1 MAGTRATITV
11 GVDGAPESR
20 RSIDSVA
27 DAMRRMNAESLERVS
42 GQLGALNDRIG
53 SIRSTIGSFIVA
65 DIALRGFTSLSDK
78 IGATLDKFGD
88 LDDMAQRTGASIE
101 NLSRLQKVASVFGA
115 DFSTVGGALANL
127 NKGLSGADDESNKA
141 RKALAFLGVSARDSA
156 GKLREPGELMI
167 EVAKRLQNY
176 EDGAGKAALAND
188 LFGKSG
194 RELLPFMGDV
204 SESID
209 DFSATSNE
217 AVAQATALQDQ
228 WGKMRERSDEL
239 FAGIVVSGLPA
250 MTDLADGISDV
261 MKAQQDLVASD
272 ASSWAEDMAV
282 GAARL
287 IDVVVLIPRIMSA
300 VGSSFKAVGADIEYV
315 ATAAVEVAKLK
326 NPANVA
332 FEFAKGNDPLANIRK
347 ALGDRNKIVEDAN
360 AQYDRLWNQPANQ
373 FEQAVLKRL
382 SNRKGAADLPTPPG
396 NDKPPADYSSGKDS
410 DAEGAEK
417 AAEAYRNLVESIKAK
432 IAQSRIEAITGKAAT
447 AAQQEQI
454 RLGEQLATGKLKLG
468 PMQRAVVDGL
478 LQELEASNAVIESNK
493 RAAEIRQKQLDANA
507 KALSDST
514 EEAMRNEALANTF
527 GMTKGAIEQVELAR
541 LKDQLAQRDSLKL
554 SQEEVENL
562 HKLIAAKERSAVA
575 LVSVDAAEAAKKA
588 GEDLDKFLDPTK
600 AQTFGEALKGAF
612 GAAGDS
618 LTQLVSNLDAYSIR
632 QAEVDKARKDAAMRF
647 ANDSTGYAAASEA
660 ISRRELRSRVTA
672 YGDMATAA
680 KGFFSEGS
688 KGYRTLETAEK
699 AFRAY
704 ELVMAAE
711 SLGKKLFFKEAEVAA
726 HTTLNATKL
735 SGEAATTAAST
746 ALAGTEASAWGIT
759 AVVKAIASLP
769 FPLNLAAGA
778 ATMAAVVAVGAKLAG
793 SVGGSG
799 ISLSQSRQE
808 SQGTGSVFGDSG
820 AKSESIARS
829 LERVEDNTYQGLA
842 ISMGML
848 SALTS
853 IKNNIGSFS
862 ALVVRDTNITGNAP
876 VAGLGQGSA
885 EEFWSSDKAS
895 FLQGGLLGVALDK
908 ITGGWLSK
916 TTGKIMGAIF
926 GGKTTLEDSGFTA
939 DKTTLG
945 AIASGGLNAMSYAEI
960 KKDGGWFRKDKTST
974 QTNGLGEDANR
985 QIAKV
990 LLSLSDSVHEAGLA
1004 LGLPADTFTDKLD
1017 AFVVDIGKISFK
1029 DMKADEIEKT
1039 LQAVF
1044 SKLGDDMAQFAVGG
1058 LEQFQEVGEGYMETL
1073 VRIAQG
1079 YQSVDVVMQSMGM
1092 TFGMIGTDSIAAR
1105 QRLLDLSGGL
1115 EKFVQSSEQFLKD
1128 FFTEQEQAAAL
1139 KSRIQPILGQYGLS
1153 ASGEDAT
1160 KNFRDYLVKVDPSTE
1175 AGAEAFAELSKIA
1188 PALKQIADAE
1198 QYIYDE
1204 RKDLQAQLD
1213 ELTMSSAQLLAK
1225 QRDALDE
1232 NNRALFDQVQA
1243 ATKAAAVLEERKGL
1257 QEQLD
1262 ELTMT
1267 SAQLLAKQRDALD
1280 ESNRALFDQVQAAT
1294 KAAAVL
1300 EEQALAQKAATQTAK
1315 DRGAALLS
1323 GVDSAYS
1330 ALQKVVGRE
1339 KAALQELT
1347 SEHQA
1352 LSSALHGT
1360 LDSMGVSGR
1369 EREDRATAQAELKTA
1384 LAIAKVSGVLPDV
1397 DSLKGALSVLG
1408 KDASAM
1414 FATKQDYLRDFYST
1428 QNDIAGLAG
1437 LTDAKLSVE
1446 EQSLKALDGILES
1459 AQRQVDALKGLDT
1472 TALTLVDVMSAFG
1485 RAVGAAKADPMASA
1499 GGSLA
1504 KVYQELLGRAPD
1516 TSGLEFYKDRIAE
1529 GVTLSTIRN
1538 AMMGS
1543 DEYKQLHGIAAETK
1557 YVQPKASLN
1566 FDSTPISPAVA
1577 SGELMR
1583 QLAGQT
1589 ENNAALVAEVKALRT
1604 ELEGLRAETRA
1615 TATHGE
1621 KTARLL
1627 SRVIKEDVLNV
1638 SMEPQ

>member
-88 LDDMAQRTGASIE
+88 LDDTAQRTGASIE

-250 MTDLADGISDV
+250 MTDLADGITDV
-261 MKAQQDLVASD
+261 MKAQQNLVASD

-332 FEFAKGNDPLANIRK
+332 FEFAKGNDPLANIKK
-347 ALGDRNKIVEDAN
+347 ALGDRNKVVEDAN
-360 AQYDRLWNQPANQ
+360 AQYERLWNQPANQ

-382 SNRKGAADLPTPPG
+382 SDRKGAAEPPMPPG
-396 NDKPPADYSSGKDS
+396 NDRPLADYSTGKDS
-410 DAEGAEK
+410 DGEAAEK

-432 IAQSRIEAITGKAAT
+432 IAQSRIEATVGKAAT

-454 RLGEQLATGKLKLG
+454 RLDEQIATGKLKLG
-468 PMQRAVVDGL
+468 DQQRAVVDGL
-478 LQELEASNAVIESNK
+478 LQELAATNEVIESNK
-493 RAAEIRQKQLDANA
+493 RAAEGAVAMQKIRQEWLDSNA
-507 KALSDST
+507 KALSDAT
-514 EEAMRNEALANTF
+514 EEAVRNEALASTF
-527 GMTKGAIEQVELAR
+527 GMTKSAIEQMELAR
-541 LKDQLAQRDSLKL
+541 LKDQFAQRSSLGL
-554 SQEEVENL
+554 TLEEIEHL
-562 HKLIAAKERSAVA
+562 EKLIAAKERSATA
-575 LVSVDAAEAAKKA
+575 LVAVDAGEAAKKA

-612 GAAGDS
+612 GTAGDS
-618 LTQLVSNLDAYSIR
+618 LTQLVSKLDAYSIR

-647 ANDSTGYAAASEA
+647 ANDSKGYAMASEA
-660 ISRRELRSRVTA
+660 ISRNELRSRVTA

-704 ELVMAAE
+704 ELAMAAE
-711 SLGKKLFFKEAEVAA
+711 GLAKKLFFKEAEVAA

-829 LERVEDNTYQGLA
+829 LERVEENTYQGLA
-842 ISMGML
+842 ISMSML

-862 ALVVRDTNITGNAP
+862 ALVVRDTNITGKAP
-876 VAGLGQGSA
+876 VSGLGQGSA

-1175 AGAEAFAELSKIA
+1175 AGAKAFAELSKIA

-1232 NNRALFDQVQA
+1232 SNRALFDQVQA
-1243 ATKAAAVLEERKGL
+1243 ATKAAASLDERKQMQEQLDELTMTSAELLGRQRDALDESNRALFDQVQVAKKAASVATERKGL

-1267 SAQLLAKQRDALD
+1267 ASQLLARQRDALD
-1280 ESNRALFDQVQAAT
+1280 ESNRALFDQVQAAKAHKDAT
-1294 KAAAVL
+1294 QKASDAIRAAQEAAAASMKSFGDSVVAAMDRATNSAKSMRDFANSL
-1300 EEQALAQKAATQTAK
+1300 LLGNLSTLDADAKYREAKRLFEAADPSDTRAAEAFLQASK
-1315 DRGAALLS
+1315 DRGGDSFYYERDFAAVQAKLAAGAAALDAYAASLPDFYR
-1323 GVDSAYS
+1323 GYVAMLNSAAVVTPAAAS
-1330 ALQKVVGRE
+1330 LQQGSMSK
-1339 KAALQELT
+1339 
-1347 SEHQA
+1347 
-1352 LSSALHGT
+1352 SSAQQA
-1360 LDSMGVSGR
+1360 DVSR
-1369 EREDRATAQAELKTA
+1369 VE
-1384 LAIAKVSGVLPDV
+1384 AK
-1397 DSLKGALSVLG
+1397 
-1408 KDASAM
+1408 
-1414 FATKQDYLRDFYST
+1414 
-1428 QNDIAGLAG
+1428 
-1437 LTDAKLSVE
+1437 
-1446 EQSLKALDGILES
+1446 
-1459 AQRQVDALKGLDT
+1459 VDALIEKL
-1472 TALTLVDVMSAFG
+1472 
-1485 RAVGAAKADPMASA
+1485 
-1499 GGSLA
+1499 GGSME
-1504 KVYQELLGRAPD
+1504 Q
-1516 TSGLEFYKDRIAE
+1516 
-1529 GVTLSTIRN
+1529 
-1538 AMMGS
+1538 
-1543 DEYKQLHGIAAETK
+1543 
-1557 YVQPKASLN
+1557 
-1566 FDSTPISPAVA
+1566 VA
-1577 SGELMR
+1577 SSTS
-1583 QLAGQT
+1583 QLAEQFDRASGGGS
-1589 ENNAALVAEVKALRT
+1589 KLRT
-1604 ELEGLRAETRA
+1604 EAA
-1615 TATHGE
+1615 
-1621 KTARLL
+1621 
-1627 SRVIKEDVLNV
+1627 
-1638 SMEPQ
+1638 